1 MNLTTTEGICF
12 KYAHIS
18 LGGAEGGSV
27 GARALPS
34 ASCSALNADEVLWM
48 PWIIF
53 LMKKKLF
60 YISFRDLPSLQAPY
74 QLQCLY
80 LVCERSQLFP
90 SFEKGHMFSNVVP
103 TIDLLRAP
111 SLFQAD
117 RPFCLEKTVNVQLLF

>member
-1 MNLTTTEGICF
+1 MNSTTTEGICF

-34 ASCSALNADEVLWM
+34 ASCSAPNADEVLWM

-53 LMKKKLF
+53 LMKKSYF
-60 YISFRDLPSLQAPY
+60 ISASGTCQGMVR
-74 QLQCLY
+74 CLC

-90 SFEKGHMFSNVVP
+90 SIP

-117 RPFCLEKTVNVQLLF
+117 RPFCLEKTVSIQLLF